1 MNQEFIDQMKER
13 LLAERSDILES
24 IAEHNEDYKSILE
37 DNTSKDVV
45 DEATDVID
53 LKRLEALEAREV
65 ELLELINSA
74 LSRIESGQYGIC
86 MRCNS
91 DIPAGRLEA
100 IPYADL
106 CVDCK
111 SALER

>member
-13 LLAERSDILES
+13 LLAERSDILKS
-24 IAEHNEDYKSILE
+24 ITEHRDDYKSILE
-37 DNTSKDVV
+37 DNTSKDEV
-45 DEATDVID
+45 DEATDIID
-53 LKRLEALEAREV
+53 LKMLEALEAREI
-65 ELLELINSA
+65 EQLELINSA

-86 MRCNS
+86 MGCNV
-91 DIPAGRLEA
+91 DIPERRLEA

-111 SALER
+111 AALER

>member
-53 LKRLEALEAREV
+53 LKRLEALEAREI

-74 LSRIESGQYGIC
+74 LLRIESGQYGIC